1 MKTNL
6 RAIVATVVALI
17 ILIVK
22 YFVPTLSEQLDL
34 LESPLADII
43 YGLLLLYAGIE
54 TYVVSGKKDDN
65 K

>member
-1 MKTNL
+1 VKTNL

-54 TYVVSGKKDDN
+54 TYVVSGKKDDQ